1 MGERGIWS
9 GTCKGIS
16 ARAICP
22 LGDLILMQTTDA
34 GRPNEYRR
42 ELDLHSGIA
51 TTTFAV
57 HGVRYRREIFASA
70 PGEVIVMRLS
80 ASAPGKI
87 SLTASARSLLRSHS
101 FSEGGALMLQGRAP
115 TQVDPNYFNVRSEP
129 VVYDPDDGCK
139 GMRFELSVKPLLHG
153 GTLQVSDTQIAVHE
167 ASEVLLLIS
176 AATSFN
182 GFDHCPYSAG
192 RDEHQWNQTHLA
204 KASQQSYVQL
214 FRAHVADFR
223 RYFDRVSLELNPAEA
238 DKSRL
243 ATDTRLE
250 AYTQGATDSE
260 LEALYFEYG
269 RYLLISSSRT
279 PEAPAN
285 LQGIWNK
292 DLRAAWSSNYTTNIN
307 LEMNYWPVES
317 ANLSE
322 MFAPLNGLIHN
333 LAVTGSKTAAEFYHA
348 PGWVVHHNA
357 DIWAHSEP
365 VGDLGQGDPMSANW
379 YMGANWLSRHLWE
392 HYEFTRDRQFLV
404 DAYPIMKGAAAF
416 TLNWLQSDAQGHLVT
431 MPSSSPENAYYYEQD
446 GQKKQGSITVASTM
460 DLGIIRDL
468 FTNVGAA
475 SEALGIDGPFRA
487 QLAAARARLLPFQIG
502 SRGQL
507 QEWYRDFEEVDPH
520 HRHVSHLYALYPG
533 HDIDPLATPELAAAA
548 KRTLELR
555 GDDGTGWSLA
565 WKVSLWARLL
575 DGDHAYL
582 LFQNLLRLTREDDTR
597 YDGHGGVY
605 SNLLDAHPPFQID
618 GNFGGTAGVIE
629 MLLQSQ
635 GHELQLLPALPD
647 AWQAGSVRG
656 LVARGGFVV
665 DMKWAAHRLTA
676 AEILARESGECI
688 IRTNEPVKLQASERR
703 SEKNARGYTLRFNAE
718 AGRRYRIEPQTR
730 KLRIT

>member
-1 MGERGIWS
+1 VRAS
-9 GTCKGIS
+9 GVCMRLAPTVPL
-16 ARAICP
+16 P
-22 LGDLILMQTTDA
+22 LGDLTLTQTTE
-34 GRPNEYRR
+34 GGLPNEYRR

-57 HGVRYRREIFASA
+57 GGVRYRREIFASA

-87 SLTASARSLLRSHS
+87 SFTASTRSLLHSHS
-101 FSEGGALMLQGRAP
+101 VSADGELVLEGRAP
-115 TQVDPNYFNVRSEP
+115 TQVDPSYFNVHSEP
-129 VVYDPDDGCK
+129 VVYDPDDSCK
-139 GMRFELSVKPLLHG
+139 GMRFELSVKPLVHG
-153 GTLQVSDTQIAVHE
+153 GTLQVSDTQIAVHG
-167 ASEVLLLIS
+167 ASEVVLLIS
-176 AATSFN
+176 AAISFN

-204 KASQQSYVQL
+204 KAAQQSYAQL
-214 FRAHVADFR
+214 SQAHVADFR

-238 DKSRL
+238 DKSKL
-243 ATDTRLE
+243 ATDARLE
-250 AYTQGATDSE
+250 AYTLGATDSA
-260 LEALYFEYG
+260 LETLYFEYG

-279 PEAPAN
+279 PDAPAN

-292 DLRAAWSSNYTTNIN
+292 DLRPAWSSNYTTNIN

-322 MFAPLNGLIHN
+322 MFAPLNDLIHN
-333 LAVTGSKTAAEFYHA
+333 LAVTGTETATEFYHA

-365 VGDLGQGDPMSANW
+365 VGELGQGDPMWANW
-379 YMGANWLSRHLWE
+379 YMGANWLSQHLWE
-392 HYEFTRDRQFLV
+392 HYEFTRDRQFLME
-404 DAYPIMKGAAAF
+404 AYPIMKGAAEF

-446 GQKKQGSITVASTM
+446 GQKKKGSVTVATTM

-468 FTNVGAA
+468 FASVSAA
-475 SEALGIDGPFRA
+475 SETLGVDAPFRA
-487 QLAAARARLLPFQIG
+487 QLTAARARLPPFQIG
-502 SRGQL
+502 GRGQL
-507 QEWYRDFEEVDPH
+507 QEWYRDFEETEPH
-520 HRHVSHLYALYPG
+520 HRHASHLYALYPG
-533 HDIDPLATPELAAAA
+533 HDIDPFATPELAAAA

-565 WKVSLWARLL
+565 WKVNLWARLL
-575 DGDHAYL
+575 DGDHAYRL
-582 LFQNLLRLTREDDTR
+582 YRNLLRLTREDDTR

-605 SNLLDAHPPFQID
+605 PNLLDAHPPFQID
-618 GNFGGTAGVIE
+618 GNLGGTAGVIE

-635 GHELQLLPALPD
+635 NHELQLLPALPA

-665 DMKWAAHRLTA
+665 DMRWAAHRLTG
-676 AEILARESGECI
+676 AEILARVSGECV
-688 IRTNEPVKLQASERR
+688 IRTDEPMKLQASQQR
-703 SEKNARGYTLRFNAE
+703 SEKSARGYALRFNAE
-718 AGRRYRIEPQTR
+718 AGRRYRIER
-730 KLRIT
+730 LLSD